1 MGEIRRTKT
10 DINKRIMKIEL
21 DRKGLEILVAGSEPD
36 YNEFDN
42 PLVKKAGHDYS
53 DQYGRTSW
61 RNLSALTDDE
71 LYEVYIIC
79 RNSWN

>member
-1 MGEIRRTKT
+1 
-10 DINKRIMKIEL
+10 MKIEL

-61 RNLSALTDDE
+61 SSLS
-71 LYEVYIIC
+71 
-79 RNSWN
+79 

>member
-61 RNLSALTDDE
+61 RNLSELTDDE
-71 LYEVYIIC
+71 LYEVYVIC

>member
-1 MGEIRRTKT
+1 
-10 DINKRIMKIEL
+10 MKIEL
-21 DRKGLEILVAGSEPD
+21 DRKGLEILVVGSEPD

-61 RNLSALTDDE
+61 PIYRDWETDRKSTRLNSSHRSLSRMPSSA
-71 LYEVYIIC
+71 
-79 RNSWN
+79 

>member
-1 MGEIRRTKT
+1 MT
-10 DINKRIMKIEL
+10 IEL
-21 DRKGLEILVAGSEPD
+21 DRKGLEILVAGSQPY

-61 RNLSALTDDE
+61 RSLQNLTDDE
-71 LYEVYIIC
+71 LYQLYLIC
-79 RNSWN
+79 RNSWSQNGT

>member
-1 MGEIRRTKT
+1 
-10 DINKRIMKIEL
+10 MKIEL
-21 DRKGLEILVAGSEPD
+21 DRKGLEILVAGSQPY

-61 RNLSALTDDE
+61 RNLSALTDEE
-71 LYEVYIIC
+71 LYEVYLIC
-79 RNSWN
+79 RNSWS

>member
-1 MGEIRRTKT
+1 
-10 DINKRIMKIEL
+10 MKIEL

-61 RNLSALTDDE
+61 RNLSELTDEE
-71 LYEVYIIC
+71 LYKVYIIC

>member
-21 DRKGLEILVAGSEPD
+21 DRKGLEILVAGSQPN

-42 PLVKKAGHDYS
+42 PLVKKAGHRYY
-53 DQYGRTSW
+53 DQYGTSSW
-61 RNLSALTDDE
+61 YNLNTLTNEE
-71 LYEVYIIC
+71 LYKLYIIC